1 MIPDSGF
8 VFQIL
13 MEIFM
18 AFPTVQWDDDLD
30 MYEWMEIHF

>member
-1 MIPDSGF
+1 MK
-8 VFQIL
+8 
-13 MEIFM
+13 IFM